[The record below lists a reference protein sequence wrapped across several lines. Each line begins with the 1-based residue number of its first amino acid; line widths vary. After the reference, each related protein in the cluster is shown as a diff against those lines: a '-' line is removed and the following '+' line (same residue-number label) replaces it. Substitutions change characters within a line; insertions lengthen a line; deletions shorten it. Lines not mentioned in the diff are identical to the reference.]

1 MCTVVP
7 SRFFLSSRPVNRLAV
22 RLVGSLG
29 DDALVNQVDVAP
41 VLALSTLTINLGS
54 RVGDCS
60 PESATRDI
68 FAPSVALGIEEGLAG
83 LQGVV
88 EHGLERPF
96 TDEDGEL
103 GLLGDVGGLTADGR
117 VDVVGIG
124 TGGSE
129 VVDVRV
135 EDDVGGCVVEGSP
148 VAGAQEAVLDHHGD
162 ALVLQSHISTSAGVV
177 WMG

>member
-83 LQGVV
+83 LQG
-88 EHGLERPF
+88 
-96 TDEDGEL
+96 EL